1 MMSIKNLES
10 FFRRTTF
17 LRLII
22 RLIKKIRREA
32 FRRFS
37 LLSKKETEVK
47 KEKSFV
53 FSKFFS
59 FFLYYHCP
67 FYFVFIFSF
76 FPVLFLFLVTFFLF
90 FCPFPF
96 FFFFF
101 CISFFCFLSAFFFSF
116 VVVFFP
122 FFCQNRSV
130 GEERGYLE
138 FYIKK
143 QRRNFGESEKKEK
156 YDSEA

>member
-1 MMSIKNLES
+1 MSIKNLES

-17 LRLII
+17 LRLI
-22 RLIKKIRREA
+22 KKIRREA
-32 FRRFS
+32 FKRFLLLAKKKKRR
-37 LLSKKETEVK
+37 LKKK
-47 KEKSFV
+47 KVLF

-59 FFLYYHCP
+59 FFFFSLLSLSFLICLYFFLFSCP
-67 FYFVFIFSF
+67 FPFSRDLFPF
-76 FPVLFLFLVTFFLF
+76 FLSFSFFLF
-90 FCPFPF
+90 FLLYFLF
-96 FFFFF
+96 LFSFRFLFFF
-101 CISFFCFLSAFFFSF
+101 CRRL
-116 VVVFFP
+116 FP

>member
-67 FYFVFIFSF
+67 F
-76 FPVLFLFLVTFFLF
+76 
-90 FCPFPF
+90 
-96 FFFFF
+96 
-101 CISFFCFLSAFFFSF
+101 
-116 VVVFFP
+116 
-122 FFCQNRSV
+122 
-130 GEERGYLE
+130 
-138 FYIKK
+138 
-143 QRRNFGESEKKEK
+143 
-156 YDSEA
+156 